1 MRQLKAFLITFVIIM
16 AVGIAALLLI
26 SGSLES
32 SGGSVAADRSAS
44 GSGASSSSHALN
56 IEKIPVEENAAGDA
70 MDASDGEEAEAEVA
84 MLALPEGTVAIDGAY
99 GGEIHGA
106 GGNFLV
112 EGDGALVTFAFAGDI
127 LFDDYYATGAAV
139 RQRGGIEACFDAGVM
154 EKMQDADVFIVNNE
168 FPYTDRGT
176 PTPGKTYTFR
186 AKPDAA
192 QWLKVM
198 GADLV
203 TLANNH
209 TYDFGETGLLDTLAT
224 LREAGIPYLGAG
236 ENIAEA
242 ANTAYFYLTSDGV
255 EKSSTQIPED
265 HSMVVAV
272 LNATRIEQDG
282 SPDTRPATETS
293 AGVFRCYDPDR
304 LCEEI
309 RAAKEK
315 ADFVIVTVHWG
326 TEKTTQLDWGQ
337 EQLMPRIADAGADLI
352 VGAHPHILQRFAY
365 EGEMPIV
372 YSLGNYYFT
381 SFTVDTGLLEVS
393 FSPEEKR
400 MSQLRFVPCLQSG
413 TSVRLL
419 DGAEKQRI
427 LDELREMSPGVS
439 IDDDGVI
446 SKMY

>member
-1 MRQLKAFLITFVIIM
+1 M
-16 AVGIAALLLI
+16 
-26 SGSLES
+26 
-32 SGGSVAADRSAS
+32 
-44 GSGASSSSHALN
+44 N
-56 IEKIPVEENAAGDA
+56 
-70 MDASDGEEAEAEVA
+70 ASDGEEAEAEVA
-84 MLALPEGTVAIDGAY
+84 MLALPEGTVSIDGTY

-192 QWLKVM
+192 QWLKGM

-209 TYDFGETGLLDTLAT
+209 TYDFGETGLLDTLTT

-242 ANTAYFYLTSDGV
+242 ANTAYFYLTEAGSAQSFHETDSSASDAGADPRT
-255 EKSSTQIPED
+255 EIPED
-265 HSMVVAV
+265 RSMIVAV

-337 EQLMPRIADAGADLI
+337 EQLMPRISEAGADLI

-400 MSQLRFVPCLQSG
+400 MEQLRFVPCLQSD
-413 TSVRLL
+413 TRVRLL
-419 DGAEKQRI
+419 DGEEKQRI
-427 LDELREMSPGVS
+427 LNQLREMSPGVS